1 MSNFFT
7 NVLRYPLFL
16 ISFSLG
22 IFLTFFRWIEPITKK
37 PLNLIVLIISFG
49 TVLMFLNLTFKAM
62 LDLN

>member
-22 IFLTFFRWIEPITKK
+22 IFLTFIRWIEPITKK
-37 PLNLIVLIISFG
+37 PLNLLFLILSFG
-49 TVLMFLNLTFKAM
+49 TILFLFTLTFKAM

>member
-1 MSNFFT
+1 MSNFFS

-37 PLNLIVLIISFG
+37 PLNLAILLI
-49 TVLMFLNLTFKAM
+49 FLSSMIIFFNFTFKAM

>member
-1 MSNFFT
+1 MSNFLS

-22 IFLTFFRWIEPITKK
+22 IFLTFVRWIEPITKK
-37 PLNLIVLIISFG
+37 PLNLAILVISLSSIIIF
-49 TVLMFLNLTFKAM
+49 FNFTFKAM